1 MPHIHLPT
9 LLLVLGASALIVALG
24 GMLLNERDAKKRA
37 AARRERALKNARV
50 LDARAHTAVRP
61 EQGTPRKAPNP
72 AMAAPSADAANGE
85 VVGSD
90 AQKPPTNSARNI
102 SDPLHSDSAVL
113 NEAQRRA
120 ELMAEDDPERIVE
133 IIREWMR
140 EDQ

>member
-72 AMAAPSADAANGE
+72 ALAAPSAEAANGE
-85 VVGSD
+85 GVGSD
-90 AQKPPTNSARNI
+90 ALKPTPKRA
-102 SDPLHSDSAVL
+102 SDIAEPLHSDSTVL
-113 NEAQRRA
+113 SEAQHRA